1 MTIKDSNFPA
11 FLVSGLS
18 GSFDQDMLEKE
29 RAAHSSVLAWRIP
42 GTGEPRGLPSTGSH
56 RVRHDWS
63 DLVAAAAGH
72 AVLMFTLEGSRV
84 PYSFPHHTCA
94 LSPSHVL
101 LFVTLSVDCIA
112 CQVPLSMG
120 FFRQEYWSGLPF
132 PIPRDLPDPEIEPSS
147 PCIGRWIL
155 YHWAT
160 WEALFLSP

>member
-1 MTIKDSNFPA
+1 MCDKIIAAAAKSLQSCPTLCDTIDGSPPGFPSLG
-11 FLVSGLS
+11 FSR
-18 GSFDQDMLEKE
+18 KE
-29 RAAHSSVLAWRIP
+29 H
-42 GTGEPRGLPSTGSH
+42 
-56 RVRHDWS
+56 WS
-63 DLVAAAAGH
+63 DLEAAAAGH
-72 AVLMFTLEGSRV
+72 AVLIFTLEGSRV
-84 PYSFPHHTCA
+84 HYSFPHHTCA

-132 PIPRDLPDPEIEPSS
+132 PIPRDLPDPEIEASS
-147 PCIGRWIL
+147 PCICRWIL